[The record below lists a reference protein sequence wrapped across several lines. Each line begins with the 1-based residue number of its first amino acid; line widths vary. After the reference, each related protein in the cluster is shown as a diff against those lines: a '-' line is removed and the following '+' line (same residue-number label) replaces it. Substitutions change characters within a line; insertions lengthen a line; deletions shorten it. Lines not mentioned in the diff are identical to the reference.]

1 MTEDKEKLNNRKSIA
16 KRDLVVTGISEKTL
30 VRLHNYYYLEEHKDK
45 TFRKAKY
52 VYRT

>member
-1 MTEDKEKLNNRKSIA
+1 MTEDKEKLNNRMSIT
-16 KRDLVVTGISEKTL
+16 KRELVVTGISEKAH

-45 TFRKAKY
+45 TFRKAKN